1 MRWVISSLTA
11 GAVLACAASVAA
23 PPSDEIY
30 THPGQLVPAGD
41 GARLNFYCT
50 GSGSPAVV
58 FEGGFTDWAP
68 AWATVQPRI
77 ALFTRACSYD
87 RAGAGFSEPGPTPR
101 TTERIARELHDALHA
116 AGIDGPYILVGHA
129 FGGDHV
135 RAFADLFLDDVA
147 GLVLVE
153 ADASDVEPADMR
165 REDDEGGQGYIP
177 QLQACRDGI
186 AVGKDPALPSRPG
199 QPPRTCSQLFFR
211 GLPERNWSA
220 ALNDK
225 LLEIARTK
233 IAMWDADISEMRET
247 PADEIWLIENRRS
260 LGDRPVRIITTGNH
274 AVTDLTKRRPTSLE
288 HLKYEYDVA
297 VAQSRWLDLSTDALQ
312 IFTTNSSE
320 YVQFDEPEVVEG
332 AVRDVWKNARAR
344 RPGG

>member
-1 MRWVISSLTA
+1 MRQLVASLAA
-11 GAVLACAASVAA
+11 GTLLACAASKGA
-23 PPSDEIY
+23 PPADEIY
-30 THPGQLVPAGD
+30 TRPGLLASAGD

-50 GSGSPAVV
+50 GSGSPTVV

-68 AWATVQPRI
+68 AWALVQPRI
-77 ALFTRACSYD
+77 ARFTRACSYD

-129 FGGDHV
+129 FGGDHI
-135 RAFADLFLDDVA
+135 RAFADLFLDQVA

-153 ADASDVEPADMR
+153 ADASDVEAADMR
-165 REDDEGGQGYIP
+165 RQDDAGGQGYIP

-186 AVGKDPALPSRPG
+186 AAGEDPTLPSRPG

-220 ALNDK
+220 ALNAK
-225 LLEIARTK
+225 LLEIGRTK
-233 IAMWDADISEMRET
+233 TAMWDADISEMRET
-247 PADEIWLIENRRS
+247 PADETWLIEHRRP

-274 AVTDLTKRRPTSLE
+274 GMTDLTKRRPTSLA
-288 HLKYEYDVA
+288 HLKYEYDVV
-297 VAQSRWLDLSTDALQ
+297 VAQSRWLDLSSDARQ

-332 AVRDVWKNARAR
+332 AVRAIWEIARAR
-344 RPGG
+344 RPRD

>member
-1 MRWVISSLTA
+1 MRQLLTSLAA
-11 GAVLACAASVAA
+11 GTLLACTASAAA
-23 PPSDEIY
+23 PRHDEIY
-30 THPGQLVPAGD
+30 TRPGQLIPAGD

-50 GSGSPAVV
+50 GSGSPTVV

-68 AWATVQPRI
+68 ARATIQPRI
-77 ALFTRACSYD
+77 ARFTRACSYD
-87 RAGAGFSEPGPTPR
+87 RAGAGFSEPGPMPR

-116 AGIDGPYILVGHA
+116 GGIDGPYILVGHA

-135 RAFADLFLDDVA
+135 RAFADLFLEDMA

-153 ADASDVEPADMR
+153 ADASDVEGADMR
-165 REDDEGGQGYIP
+165 KQDDEGGQGYIP

-186 AVGKDPALPSRPG
+186 AAGKDPAVPRSPG
-199 QPPRTCSQLFFR
+199 QPPSTCSQLFFR

-220 ALNDK
+220 ALNAK

-233 IAMWDADISEMRET
+233 TAMWDADISEMHET
-247 PADEIWLIENRRS
+247 PGDEIWLVEHRRS
-260 LGDRPVRIITTGNH
+260 LDDRPVRIITTGNH
-274 AVTDLTKRRPTSLE
+274 AVTDLTKRRPISLV

-297 VAQSRWLDLSTDALQ
+297 VAQAKWLDLSTDARQ

-332 AVRDVWKNARAR
+332 AVRGVWEIARAR
-344 RPGG
+344 STGR